1 MTRDEILT
9 VACHK
14 GGNLGLLKTLPGQSK
29 SLAAFFFDLVTDHIY
44 REDWAFLRK
53 RTTVQA
59 DATDPDKIPLASLP
73 SDFRGVAHLRPRGV
87 SFSGTTPD
95 DGLAQNHSID
105 NLMAKRQ
112 NAIDNDTADV
122 TAPYE
127 FAVDEGSR
135 AAGSDRADIWVYPKP
150 SAQLTYDL
158 SYYAIPAVI
167 AGSAT
172 PLFPDASV
180 LVRCVESWVK
190 DFQREDLAMAAE
202 QLAKRAIAEFRIN
215 HANKGRVSSQQ
226 LKLDPLYFPTA
237 RED

>member
-1 MTRDEILT
+1 MTRDQILT
-9 VACHK
+9 VACQV

-53 RTTVQA
+53 RTTVSCDPTYKIRIA
-59 DATDPDKIPLASLP
+59 DLP
-73 SDFRGVAHLRPRGV
+73 TDFRAVAHLRPRGV
-87 SFSGTTPD
+87 TFVGTTAD

-105 NLMAKRQ
+105 NLMSKIQ
-112 NAIDNDTADV
+112 NYLDSGAAGV
-122 TAPYE
+122 PAPTE

-135 AAGSDRADIWVYPKP
+135 VAGSDRADIYLYPVP
-150 SAQLTYDL
+150 STFLTYDL

-167 AGSAT
+167 AGGAT
-172 PLFPDASV
+172 PIFPDHSV
-180 LVRCVESWVK
+180 LVRAVAAWVK
-190 DFQREDLAMAAE
+190 DFQREDMAVAAE

-215 HANKGRVSSQQ
+215 HQNKGRVVSQQ
-226 LKLDPLYFPTA
+226 LKLDPNFFPTA